1 MGRWFFRW
9 RSFLPLVTA
18 GLFLIALR
26 HFSYP
31 RGSHCLDL
39 LWEGV
44 SFGVSFLGLVIRIIT
59 VGYVPRGTSSRT
71 TRNPKASV
79 LNTTGM
85 YSIVRHP
92 LYLGN
97 FFIWLGV
104 SMFPRSLFFSLSA
117 ILLFFLYYERIIF
130 AEERFLQ
137 DKFGDEFSK
146 WAERT
151 PLFLPRFKNWNRPN
165 LKFSWKM
172 VLKREYTGFFAIIAV
187 FTCLEI
193 AGDLFYLGKWQ
204 LDREWIIL
212 FAVGLFTYIV
222 LVSLKKAG
230 VLNDEN
236 R

>member
-1 MGRWFFRW
+1 M
-9 RSFLPLVTA
+9 
-18 GLFLIALR
+18 FLIALR
-26 HFSYP
+26 NFSYP
-31 RGSHCLDL
+31 RGSRYLDRI
-39 LWEGV
+39 WDSVSIGV
-44 SFGVSFLGLVIRIIT
+44 AFLGLAIRIVT
-59 VGYVPRGTSSRT
+59 VGYVPRGTSGRT
-71 TRNPKASV
+71 TSNPKASV

-104 SMFPRSLFFSLSA
+104 SMFPRSLIFSLSA
-117 ILLFFLYYERIIF
+117 ILLFFLYYGLIIF

-137 DKFGDEFSK
+137 DRFGREFSE
-146 WAERT
+146 WAKRT
-151 PLFLPRFKNWNRPN
+151 PQLFPRFKNWSRPE

-172 VLKREYTGFFAIIAV
+172 VLKREYSGFFAIIAV

-193 AGDLFYLGKWQ
+193 AADLFYLGKLR
-204 LDREWIIL
+204 LDWEWIIL
-212 FAVGLFTYIV
+212 FAVGLITYIV

>member
-1 MGRWFFRW
+1 M
-9 RSFLPLVTA
+9 
-18 GLFLIALR
+18 
-26 HFSYP
+26 
-31 RGSHCLDL
+31 
-39 LWEGV
+39 
-44 SFGVSFLGLVIRIIT
+44 IRIVT
-59 VGYVPRGTSSRT
+59 VGYVPRGTSGRT

-130 AEERFLQ
+130 AEESFLQ
-137 DKFGDEFSK
+137 DRFGREFSE

-151 PLFLPRFKNWNRPN
+151 PLFLPRFKNWSRPS
-165 LKFSWKM
+165 LRFSWKM
-172 VLKREYTGFFAIIAV
+172 VLKREYTGFFAIIVV

-204 LDREWIIL
+204 LDWEWMIL
-212 FAVGLFTYIV
+212 FAAGLITYIV
-222 LVSLKKAG
+222 LISLKKAG

>member
-1 MGRWFFRW
+1 M
-9 RSFLPLVTA
+9 
-18 GLFLIALR
+18 
-26 HFSYP
+26 
-31 RGSHCLDL
+31 
-39 LWEGV
+39 
-44 SFGVSFLGLVIRIIT
+44 SFGVAISGLVIRIIT

-104 SMFPRSLFFSLSA
+104 SMFPRLLFFSLSA
-117 ILLFFLYYERIIF
+117 ILLFFLYYQWIIF

-137 DKFGDEFSK
+137 EKFGQEYSE
-146 WAERT
+146 WARRT
-151 PLFLPRFKNWNRPN
+151 PLLLPRFKNWKRPG
-165 LKFSWKM
+165 LRFSWRT
-172 VLKREYTGFFAIIAV
+172 VLKREYSGFFAIIAV

-204 LDREWIIL
+204 LDLEWIIL
-212 FAVGLFTYIV
+212 FAAGLITYIV
-222 LVSLKKAG
+222 LLSLKKSG
-230 VLNDEN
+230 ILNDEN